1 MAKTSPTPTYPMF
14 PEDAAAVTPS
24 DTVDLPQFSVIFVG
38 GGGNVKVTTAQGSA
52 VTFSGM
58 NAGSVIPV
66 RVRRVWSTGTT
77 ATLMTAVF

>member
-24 DTVDLPQFSVIFVG
+24 DTVDLAQFSVIYIG

-58 NAGSVIPV
+58 QPGGVLPV
-66 RVRRVWSTGTT
+66 RVRRVWATGTT
-77 ATLMTAVF
+77 ATLMTAVY

>member
-24 DTVDLPQFSVIFVG
+24 DSADLAQFSVIYVG
-38 GGGNVKVTTAQGSA
+38 GPGNVKVTTAQGTA
-52 VTFSGM
+52 VTFTGVL
-58 NAGSVIPV
+58 GGTVIPV

-77 ATLMTAVF
+77 ATSMTAVF

>member
-24 DTVDLPQFSVIFVG
+24 DTTDLPQFSVIFVG
-38 GGGNVKVTTAQGSA
+38 GAGNVKVTTAQGSA
-52 VTFSGM
+52 VTFSGI